1 MRLGIVWHENNC
13 FIYCNMRYKNNV
25 TIIIMYLM
33 WLLFLTMMHLAC
45 FDVLDV
51 NAWYFYLIAIGSFL
65 FQIMLLYLLKR
76 KTSSVIWIVISEIIY
91 VILTFIAVVVLL
103 KGAFRGL
110 LICFLCLNAFGIVS
124 CNLLRRITKN
134 T

>member
-1 MRLGIVWHENNC
+1 MKI
-13 FIYCNMRYKNNV
+13 NV

-33 WLLFLTMMHLAC
+33 WLIFLTVMQLAC

-51 NAWYFYLIAIGSFL
+51 NAWYLYLIAIGSFL

-103 KGAFRGL
+103 KGAFGGL